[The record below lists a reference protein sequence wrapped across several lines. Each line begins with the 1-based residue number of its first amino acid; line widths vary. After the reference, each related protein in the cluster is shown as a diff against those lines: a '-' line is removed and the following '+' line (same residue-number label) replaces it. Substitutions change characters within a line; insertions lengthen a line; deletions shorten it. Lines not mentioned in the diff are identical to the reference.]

1 MEKGVGLIME
11 DLIKELVDRLL
22 RVNNELY
29 IIMEKGYQ
37 NQINM
42 LHDQVSAHKDTIQEQ
57 RKVILEF
64 KEEVSELKKGIKEDG
79 KNNR

>member
-11 DLIKELVDRLL
+11 DLIKDLVDRLL
-22 RVNNELY
+22 RTNNEMY
-29 IIMEKGYQ
+29 RIMEKGYQ

-57 RKVILEF
+57 RKVILEL